1 MDGSLPPVTLR
12 PYQETAVA
20 DIRAAMR
27 QHRRVLFCL
36 PTGGGKTVIFS
47 WLTGEISRKEKRVI
61 IVAHRI
67 EIVRQIS
74 KALTRQGIEHGMI
87 VSGLPGSAH
96 PVKVA
101 MVQTLV
107 NRVSGVREPD
117 LLICDEAHHSVAG
130 SWDTIKQA
138 WPHAFHLGVTATP
151 QRLDGKGLGHAF
163 DTLVLG
169 PNPKELIELGN
180 LADYEYLAP
189 PNDLDL
195 SEVHTRAG
203 DYAVDEL
210 KEAVEKSTILGD
222 AVIHYRR
229 YLDGKPALVF
239 CINVA
244 HAHDVAARFL
254 AAGIPAAAVDGKM
267 KQRDRDNILS
277 GLEEGRIKVVCSCDL
292 ISEGFDVPEVAGCL
306 LLRPTQSLTLFL
318 QQVGR
323 ALRPKRDGSK
333 AVILDHVGNYEI
345 HGFPDDVRSWS
356 LDGRPKQSRDT
367 APSVTACKLCFR
379 VMHAPVIH
387 SPDFPCGG
395 RDDEVCPYREVSPS
409 REIEEVDGDL
419 VDVKTLRDAG
429 PALSQP
435 AWAEGLILE
444 NAKGK
449 DWFRLLDLAGTDP
462 ERLRQIAKARHYK
475 KGWVG
480 YQMAARHEMEVAAGE
495 VIETGRASGKSAKY
509 TDYERLIWTISDKDE
524 NALWLVYRT
533 LKAAIAAGVAVHGD
547 RSTLSYVHNELARR
561 KQAA

>member
-12 PYQETAVA
+12 PYQECAVA
-20 DIRAAMR
+20 DIRASMR

-47 WLTGEISRKEKRVI
+47 YLTGEVSRKEKRVI

-74 KALTRQGIEHGMI
+74 KALTRQGIPHGLI
-87 VSGLPGSAH
+87 VSGQPWSSH

-101 MVQTLV
+101 MVQTLCNKV
-107 NRVSGVREPD
+107 ECVEEPHI
-117 LLICDEAHHSVAG
+117 LICDEAHHAVAG
-130 SWDTIKQA
+130 SWDKIKQA
-138 WPHAFHLGVTATP
+138 WPNAFHLGVTATP

-169 PNPKELIELGN
+169 PNPKELIDLGN

-189 PNDLDL
+189 PSNLDL

-203 DYAVDEL
+203 DYAIDEL

-222 AVIHYRR
+222 AIIHYRR

-244 HAHDVAARFL
+244 HAQDVAARFL

-267 KQRDRDNILS
+267 KQGDRDSVLS
-277 GLEEGRIKVVCSCDL
+277 GLEDGRIKVVCSCDL
-292 ISEGFDVPEVAGCL
+292 ISEGFDVPEVAGCQ

-323 ALRPKRDGSK
+323 ALRPKADGSR

-345 HGFPDDVRSWS
+345 HGFPDDIRSWS
-356 LDGRPKQSRDT
+356 LEGRPKQKRDA
-367 APSVTACKLCFR
+367 APSVTACQLCFR

-395 RDDEVCPYREVSPS
+395 RDGEVCPYREVSPG

-419 VDVKTLRDAG
+419 VDAKAARDAR
-429 PALSQP
+429 PVLTSP
-435 AWAEGLILE
+435 AWAGGLILE
-444 NAKGK
+444 TAKGR
-449 DWFRLLDLAGTDP
+449 DWFRLLDLAGTDAMLL
-462 ERLRQIAKARHYK
+462 EEIRVARGYK
-475 KGWVG
+475 RGWVG
-480 YQMAARHEMEVAAGE
+480 HQIVKRRHLEDNASE
-495 VIETGRASGKSAKY
+495 IIKCGRLHANGASYILDRLLGMIGGN
-509 TDYERLIWTISDKDE
+509 TDDV
-524 NALWLVYRT
+524 LWLVYRT
-533 LKAAIAAGVAVHGD
+533 LKANINAPGYANGD
-547 RSTLSYVHNELARR
+547 RTTLSYVHGELNKR
-561 KQAA
+561 KQKAA

>member
-47 WLTGEISRKEKRVI
+47 YLTGEISRKEKRVI

-74 KALTRQGIEHGMI
+74 RALTRQGIEHGMI

-138 WPHAFHLGVTATP
+138 WPRAFHLGVTATP

-169 PNPKELIELGN
+169 PNPKELIDLGN

-244 HAHDVAARFL
+244 HAHDVASRFL

-267 KQRDRDNILS
+267 KQRDRDSILS

-345 HGFPDDVRSWS
+345 HGFPDDTRTWS

-367 APSVTACKLCFR
+367 APAVTACKLCFR

-395 RDDEVCPYREVSPS
+395 QDGEVCPYREVSPS

-429 PALSQP
+429 PALTCP
-435 AWAEGLILE
+435 AWAEGLALE
-444 NAKGK
+444 NAKGR

-462 ERLRQIAKARHYK
+462 ERLKEIEKAKGYK
-475 KGWVG
+475 RGWWQHQLAKTYGIQNEVDRFFSDE
-480 YQMAARHEMEVAAGE
+480 AVPISEM
-495 VIETGRASGKSAKY
+495 S
-509 TDYERLIWTISDKDE
+509 TD
-524 NALWLVYRT
+524 ALWPLIR
-533 LKAAIAAGVAVHGD
+533 AIQDMEGGPDQVGEC
-547 RSTLSYVHNELARR
+547 NGELIRQLRAEYHRR
-561 KQAA
+561 KQQAA